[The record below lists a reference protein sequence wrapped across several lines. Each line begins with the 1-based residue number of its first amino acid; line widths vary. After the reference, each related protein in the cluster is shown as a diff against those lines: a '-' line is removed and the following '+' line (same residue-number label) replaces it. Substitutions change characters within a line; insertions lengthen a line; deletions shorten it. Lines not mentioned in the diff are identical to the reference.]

1 MLASKYIQRC
11 VQEEERLNRVDGKEL
26 LIQELKEDIEKL
38 KLDKENLQAEK
49 EKLLEDIEA
58 LKCENKQIK
67 VERDNYEYCLEETRK
82 SFSYRLGFALTSI
95 PRKIRN
101 RK

>member
-38 KLDKENLQAEK
+38 KV
-49 EKLLEDIEA
+49 DIEA

-67 VERDNYEYCLEETRK
+67 AERDNYEYCLVETRK

>member
-11 VQEEERLNRVDGKEL
+11 VQEVKRLNRVDGKEL

-38 KLDKENLQAEK
+38 KLDKENLQA
-49 EKLLEDIEA
+49 DIEA
-58 LKCENKQIK
+58 LKGENQQIK
-67 VERDNYEYCLEETRK
+67 AERDNYEYCLEETRK